1 MFVILALGS
10 ITMNKASRGNG
21 IPDELFQILED
32 DDSTVVHSICLQLS
46 SGHRTRKDQF
56 LFQSQRG
63 AMPKNA
69 QTTTQSNSTD
79 MNLSELPEEVMNKEA
94 WRAAIHVVTKSW
106 TRLSD

>member
-21 IPDELFQILED
+21 IPDELFQIPED

-69 QTTTQSNSTD
+69 QTTTQSNSFH
-79 MNLSELPEEVMNKEA
+79 MLE
-94 WRAAIHVVTKSW
+94 R
-106 TRLSD
+106 